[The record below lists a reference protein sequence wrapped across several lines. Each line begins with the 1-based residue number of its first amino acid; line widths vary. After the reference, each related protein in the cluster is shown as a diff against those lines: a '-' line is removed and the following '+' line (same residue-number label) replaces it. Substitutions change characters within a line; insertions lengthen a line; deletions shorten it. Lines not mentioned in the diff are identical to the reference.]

1 MEDLVAINAKTEEE
15 RNNYEIVWYEKEDT
29 DADMGSIAAPAV
41 TTTAPTKQTWYVSQR
56 TKTQPIV
63 ESKRVPV
70 SVTTI
75 GVKEPTVTTPVEY
88 CKNEKAEALT
98 ATKFEISDSYY
109 YADGFMWKGP
119 EDADYSATAPT
130 PGTAAAGEAVYS
142 VYQTYEVKGKLG
154 TVIQTCEG
162 EPVNITVKVYET
174 EAPKEATVQYIKADA
189 SGNTFPAITQATTGA
204 WKPEEGFEYYYSAIS
219 EDKAKPDE
227 STYTT
232 TVPVP
237 TYDVSSLGGGT
248 KELYCWV
255 YRISEANGKACA
267 SEAVMIT
274 IKISDALPPSADN
287 AYVCEGDAFPVLSA
301 KANILEG
308 SGKSADDYEIR
319 WYEND
324 PSAQSNPTPDG
335 TGNTY
340 DPKVSKALADG
351 SKKKEYYRYVTQY
364 DKTTDAESS
373 PTKVTITVWPKPVW
387 KLTGDEDPEATC
399 EEPVDLSKAGSVTN
413 TEDCSTPI
421 SYKYQFGEEV
431 VEATTSITGLYNVI
445 PSYDLPNAENIIYA
459 SEKTCEGEPVEVN
472 VRVDSLTVLDI
483 FGTTSVCPSE
493 EGVGLTAKI
502 DSSKTKPL
510 TGLTY
515 KWTGSQ
521 EGSGAAIVLEK
532 FSNVKD
538 TKYNYT
544 VTVSTG
550 VCEKSSKEHIIKVGE
565 GVKEGTLTATEEN
578 NSDIN
583 SDETEDGGKAVFE
596 NGENCEIYTC
606 GGEVTL
612 TADFKKDENSQYEWY
627 EIKDNKASLV
637 ESGATF
643 KIPASD
649 VASAKVYTL
658 KYVNKCD
665 VSIDII
671 VHNIPITV
679 NFTEKDETLCEGKSF
694 TKEIEVTCDETPA
707 IQWYRDGKEISGAN
721 QQVYTKSGIKE
732 DIDEGVYSFKVSNRG
747 CVVKD
752 TVGEL
757 DVQRYIKVEPKTDP
771 YIVIRGDRADMT
783 VKITV
788 PEDQDVAYVGWA
800 EDSRDTVNKVKDYT
814 IAAVDKNH
822 DYTIELKDPD
832 YCPATTT
839 IQLLVDAKLQLK
851 ATLSDTLCLG
861 TGDDLVLDTTGTG
874 AFYDKTIQHS
884 LTVERMMGGS
894 KQDITGDF
902 QSKDGKLVHNAQPT
916 ENATYRVLYTYGTQK
931 IDTTLRVVVIP
942 SISLDVPEAQ
952 TVCEGEEVELAVS
965 NVQPDG
971 TTVSWQTDP
980 TIKSPMD
987 DTLKIT
993 AQPTYNA
1000 ATGANHQGEYTYV
1013 AIAYNEFCGKSE
1025 KFEVKVKVDEPLT
1038 GEITG
1043 TERMCE
1049 GESGRID
1056 ASQYAASQYVWT
1068 ANGEEIGTSPSMSV
1082 KPTETTVYS
1091 LEMTRGKCSASDE
1104 FTLEVT
1110 SIPVILSVDS
1120 IDVRTREIITDE
1132 GKGTR
1137 PFTYW
1142 VDKESAKT
1150 KEPIIYDL
1158 AFSKHVAYVK
1168 DDNGCQTKF
1177 EFLMEPPAIFIP
1189 EYFTPNGDGINDTWE
1204 IGNLTEVYPNA
1215 HIQIFDRFGKL
1226 LVDMTGE
1233 ENSWDGTYNG
1243 HKLPSTDYWYVI
1255 DIEEIDMQYNGHFTL
1270 IRQ

>member
-1 MEDLVAINAKTEEE
+1 
-15 RNNYEIVWYEKEDT
+15 
-29 DADMGSIAAPAV
+29 
-41 TTTAPTKQTWYVSQR
+41 
-56 TKTQPIV
+56 
-63 ESKRVPV
+63 
-70 SVTTI
+70 
-75 GVKEPTVTTPVEY
+75 
-88 CKNEKAEALT
+88 
-98 ATKFEISDSYY
+98 
-109 YADGFMWKGP
+109 
-119 EDADYSATAPT
+119 
-130 PGTAAAGEAVYS
+130 
-142 VYQTYEVKGKLG
+142 
-154 TVIQTCEG
+154 
-162 EPVNITVKVYET
+162 
-174 EAPKEATVQYIKADA
+174 
-189 SGNTFPAITQATTGA
+189 
-204 WKPEEGFEYYYSAIS
+204 
-219 EDKAKPDE
+219 
-227 STYTT
+227 
-232 TVPVP
+232 
-237 TYDVSSLGGGT
+237 
-248 KELYCWV
+248 
-255 YRISEANGKACA
+255 
-267 SEAVMIT
+267 
-274 IKISDALPPSADN
+274 
-287 AYVCEGDAFPVLSA
+287 
-301 KANILEG
+301 
-308 SGKSADDYEIR
+308 
-319 WYEND
+319 
-324 PSAQSNPTPDG
+324 
-335 TGNTY
+335 
-340 DPKVSKALADG
+340 
-351 SKKKEYYRYVTQY
+351 
-364 DKTTDAESS
+364 
-373 PTKVTITVWPKPVW
+373 
-387 KLTGDEDPEATC
+387 
-399 EEPVDLSKAGSVTN
+399 
-413 TEDCSTPI
+413 
-421 SYKYQFGEEV
+421 V
-431 VEATTSITGLYNVI
+431 VEATTSITGLYSVI
-445 PSYDLPNAENIIYA
+445 PLYDLPEEENIIYA
-459 SEKTCEGEPVEVN
+459 SEKTCEGDPVEVN

-483 FGTTSVCPSE
+483 FGTTSVCPYE
-493 EGVGLTAKI
+493 ENVGLTAKI

-515 KWTGSQ
+515 KWSGSQ

-532 FSNVKD
+532 FPGRKENEAENLF
-538 TKYNYT
+538 NYT

-550 VCEKSSKEHIIKVGE
+550 VCEKSSKEHTIKVGE

-627 EIKDNKASLV
+627 EIKDDKASLV

-679 NFTEKDETLCEGKSF
+679 DFTEEDETLCEGKSF

-832 YCPATTT
+832 YCPTTTT

-931 IDTTLRVVVIP
+931 IDTTLSVVVIP
-942 SISLDVPEAQ
+942 SISLDVPEVQ
-952 TVCEGEEVELAVS
+952 TICEGEEVELAVS

-1082 KPTETTVYS
+1082 KPAETTAYS

>member
-1 MEDLVAINAKTEEE
+1 
-15 RNNYEIVWYEKEDT
+15 
-29 DADMGSIAAPAV
+29 
-41 TTTAPTKQTWYVSQR
+41 
-56 TKTQPIV
+56 
-63 ESKRVPV
+63 
-70 SVTTI
+70 
-75 GVKEPTVTTPVEY
+75 
-88 CKNEKAEALT
+88 
-98 ATKFEISDSYY
+98 
-109 YADGFMWKGP
+109 
-119 EDADYSATAPT
+119 
-130 PGTAAAGEAVYS
+130 
-142 VYQTYEVKGKLG
+142 
-154 TVIQTCEG
+154 
-162 EPVNITVKVYET
+162 
-174 EAPKEATVQYIKADA
+174 
-189 SGNTFPAITQATTGA
+189 
-204 WKPEEGFEYYYSAIS
+204 
-219 EDKAKPDE
+219 
-227 STYTT
+227 
-232 TVPVP
+232 
-237 TYDVSSLGGGT
+237 
-248 KELYCWV
+248 
-255 YRISEANGKACA
+255 
-267 SEAVMIT
+267 
-274 IKISDALPPSADN
+274 
-287 AYVCEGDAFPVLSA
+287 
-301 KANILEG
+301 
-308 SGKSADDYEIR
+308 
-319 WYEND
+319 
-324 PSAQSNPTPDG
+324 
-335 TGNTY
+335 
-340 DPKVSKALADG
+340 
-351 SKKKEYYRYVTQY
+351 
-364 DKTTDAESS
+364 
-373 PTKVTITVWPKPVW
+373 
-387 KLTGDEDPEATC
+387 
-399 EEPVDLSKAGSVTN
+399 
-413 TEDCSTPI
+413 
-421 SYKYQFGEEV
+421 
-431 VEATTSITGLYNVI
+431 
-445 PSYDLPNAENIIYA
+445 
-459 SEKTCEGEPVEVN
+459 
-472 VRVDSLTVLDI
+472 
-483 FGTTSVCPSE
+483 
-493 EGVGLTAKI
+493 
-502 DSSKTKPL
+502 
-510 TGLTY
+510 
-515 KWTGSQ
+515 
-521 EGSGAAIVLEK
+521 
-532 FSNVKD
+532 
-538 TKYNYT
+538 

-550 VCEKSSKEHIIKVGE
+550 VCEKSSKEHTIKVGE

-627 EIKDNKASLV
+627 EIKDDKASLV

-643 KIPASD
+643 KISASD

-679 NFTEKDETLCEGKSF
+679 DFTEEDETLCEGKSF

-814 IAAVDKNH
+814 IAEVDKNH

-832 YCPATTT
+832 YCPTTTT

-931 IDTTLRVVVIP
+931 IDTTLSVVVIP
-942 SISLDVPEAQ
+942 SISLDVPEVQ
-952 TVCEGEEVELAVS
+952 TICEGEEVELAVS

-1082 KPTETTVYS
+1082 KPAETTAYS